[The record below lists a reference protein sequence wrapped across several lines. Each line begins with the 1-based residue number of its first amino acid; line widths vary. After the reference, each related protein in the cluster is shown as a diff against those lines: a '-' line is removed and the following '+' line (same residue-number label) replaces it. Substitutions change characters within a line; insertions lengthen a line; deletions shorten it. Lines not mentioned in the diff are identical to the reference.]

1 MKKNNLSS
9 YFLIISIMTFLALFV
24 VIASKSYD
32 SLIKSINVAQGNP
45 LGKAINMDLKIE
57 VIKEI
62 ESRQ

>member
-1 MKKNNLSS
+1 MKKNSLSS

-24 VIASKSYD
+24 VVTAKSYD
-32 SLIKSINVAQGNP
+32 SLIKSINVAQSNP
-45 LGKAINMDLKIE
+45 LGKAIDMDLKVD